1 MLIQRLIAHGHDKDK
16 IPDYTIAQ
24 IELFTRAIA
33 DIDRRERANRL
44 CDLATAIGA
53 GMHGGEAATALGKIV
68 DQLLKD

>member
-1 MLIQRLIAHGHDKDK
+1 LIAHGHHKDK

-33 DIDRRERANRL
+33 DINKRDRANRL

-53 GMHGGEAATALGKIV
+53 GYHGGEAATGLQKIV
-68 DQLLKD
+68 DELLKD